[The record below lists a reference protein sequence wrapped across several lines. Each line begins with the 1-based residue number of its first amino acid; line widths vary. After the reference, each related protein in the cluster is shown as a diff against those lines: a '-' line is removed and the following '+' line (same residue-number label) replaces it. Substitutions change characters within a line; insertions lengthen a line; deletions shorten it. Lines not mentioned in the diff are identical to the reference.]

1 MHPAHLTQIFL
12 IYKEE
17 HNDEEKDKISAQ
29 DNHYTESVEVQRNIR
44 NQLIHIFNISVSE
57 VWHIL
62 LQNLIGNSGIFLV
75 PGALRCTISSQRSDS
90 GLTPLYLFGC
100 PDDYAAMIIRRKA
113 ELTEYIA
120 PGPAADLYG
129 SIQKKAEFYEVCE
142 KFGIPYPDS
151 KILTAP
157 VDAAELTEDKLGFA
171 YPIIVKP
178 SSSVDYWKHPFDT
191 MKKVYTAATP
201 AEAAEIV
208 KTIYASGYPDR
219 MVLQK
224 MVPGGDDHMRVL
236 TAFSDENGKV
246 RAMCLGHT
254 MVEEHTPHGLGNHAA
269 IVSEDT
275 TSLPLVEN
283 IRKMLEACR
292 YTGFSNFDIKYSGT
306 PGDYRVFEINLR
318 QGRSN
323 YYVTATG
330 MNIARLVVEK
340 WNDGGTDCVLN
351 KNEVFWHHVPAQ
363 VAFTYTEDKDLVAR
377 AKALKAQGKEACSLL
392 YKPDLLW
399 NPVRYA
405 CVLEQLRRQFKKFK
419 TYYPV
424 HK

>member
-1 MHPAHLTQIFL
+1 MSDIIPVFL
-12 IYKEE
+12 GADLNCYNFARAFHEAYGVESYAYGRYPMAPTKYS
-17 HNDEEKDKISAQ
+17 KIIHFTTVPDMDNEDTMLRILHEFAAQ
-29 DNHYTESVEVQRNIR
+29 HKGKR
-44 NQLIHIFNISVSE
+44 
-57 VWHIL
+57 
-62 LQNLIGNSGIFLV
+62 
-75 PGALRCTISSQRSDS
+75 
-90 GLTPLYLFGC
+90 LYLFGC
-100 PDDYAAMIIRRKA
+100 TDDYAAMIIRRKA

-269 IVSEDT
+269 IITEYNG
-275 TSLPLVEN
+275 PLME
-283 IRKMLEACR
+283 KLKAFLEAIG
-292 YTGFSNFDIKYSGT
+292 YTGFANFDIKYDTRDGS
-306 PGDYRVFEINLR
+306 YRVFEINLR

-323 YYVTATG
+323 YYVTGAG
-330 MNIARLVVEK
+330 YNIARYVVE
-340 WNDGGTDCVLN
+340 DRVLGHDLGPCVMN
-351 KNEVFWHHVPAQ
+351 KKEAFWHSVPRA
-363 VAFTYTEDKDLVAR
+363 VVYRYVKDKAFVEKAKRLVKEGKETTSFGYAKDLAM
-377 AKALKAQGKEACSLL
+377 
-392 YKPDLLW
+392 
-399 NPVRYA
+399 NPKRFAYYLVHMQRY
-405 CVLEQLRRQFKKFK
+405 FKKFK
-419 TYYPV
+419 TYCR
-424 HK
+424 

>member
-1 MHPAHLTQIFL
+1 
-12 IYKEE
+12 
-17 HNDEEKDKISAQ
+17 
-29 DNHYTESVEVQRNIR
+29 
-44 NQLIHIFNISVSE
+44 
-57 VWHIL
+57 
-62 LQNLIGNSGIFLV
+62 
-75 PGALRCTISSQRSDS
+75 
-90 GLTPLYLFGC
+90 
-100 PDDYAAMIIRRKA
+100 MIIRRKA

-246 RAMCLGHT
+246 RAMCLGPHDGRGAHPPRPGQPRRHRQRGHDLPAAGR
-254 MVEEHTPHGLGNHAA
+254 EHPQYAG
-269 IVSEDT
+269 
-275 TSLPLVEN
+275 SLPLH
-283 IRKMLEACR
+283 R
-292 YTGFSNFDIKYSGT
+292 FF
-306 PGDYRVFEINLR
+306 
-318 QGRSN
+318 
-323 YYVTATG
+323 
-330 MNIARLVVEK
+330 
-340 WNDGGTDCVLN
+340 
-351 KNEVFWHHVPAQ
+351 
-363 VAFTYTEDKDLVAR
+363 
-377 AKALKAQGKEACSLL
+377 
-392 YKPDLLW
+392 
-399 NPVRYA
+399 
-405 CVLEQLRRQFKKFK
+405 QL
-419 TYYPV
+419 
-424 HK
+424 

>member
-1 MHPAHLTQIFL
+1 
-12 IYKEE
+12 
-17 HNDEEKDKISAQ
+17 
-29 DNHYTESVEVQRNIR
+29 
-44 NQLIHIFNISVSE
+44 
-57 VWHIL
+57 
-62 LQNLIGNSGIFLV
+62 
-75 PGALRCTISSQRSDS
+75 
-90 GLTPLYLFGC
+90 
-100 PDDYAAMIIRRKA
+100 
-113 ELTEYIA
+113 
-120 PGPAADLYG
+120 
-129 SIQKKAEFYEVCE
+129 
-142 KFGIPYPDS
+142 
-151 KILTAP
+151 
-157 VDAAELTEDKLGFA
+157 
-171 YPIIVKP
+171 
-178 SSSVDYWKHPFDT
+178 

-292 YTGFSNFDIKYSGT
+292 YT
-306 PGDYRVFEINLR
+306 
-318 QGRSN
+318 
-323 YYVTATG
+323 
-330 MNIARLVVEK
+330 AR
-340 WNDGGTDCVLN
+340 
-351 KNEVFWHHVPAQ
+351 

>member
-1 MHPAHLTQIFL
+1 MSDIIPVFL
-12 IYKEE
+12 GADLNCYNFARAFHEAYGVESYAYGRYPMAPTKYS
-17 HNDEEKDKISAQ
+17 KIIHFTPVPDMDNEDTMLRILHEFAAQ
-29 DNHYTESVEVQRNIR
+29 HKGKR
-44 NQLIHIFNISVSE
+44 
-57 VWHIL
+57 
-62 LQNLIGNSGIFLV
+62 
-75 PGALRCTISSQRSDS
+75 
-90 GLTPLYLFGC
+90 LYLFGC
-100 PDDYAAMIIRRKA
+100 TDDYAAMIIRRKA

-292 YTGFSNFDIKYSGT
+292 YTGFSNFDIKYSGI
-306 PGDYRVFEINLR
+306 PGDY
-318 QGRSN
+318 
-323 YYVTATG
+323 
-330 MNIARLVVEK
+330 
-340 WNDGGTDCVLN
+340 GGADCVLN

>member
-1 MHPAHLTQIFL
+1 
-12 IYKEE
+12 
-17 HNDEEKDKISAQ
+17 
-29 DNHYTESVEVQRNIR
+29 
-44 NQLIHIFNISVSE
+44 
-57 VWHIL
+57 
-62 LQNLIGNSGIFLV
+62 
-75 PGALRCTISSQRSDS
+75 
-90 GLTPLYLFGC
+90 
-100 PDDYAAMIIRRKA
+100 MIIRRKA

-157 VDAAELTEDKLGFA
+157 VDAADLTEDKLGFA

-246 RAMCLGHT
+246 RAMCLATRWSRSTPPTAWAT
-254 MVEEHTPHGLGNHAA
+254 MPPSSVRTRPPCRWWRTSARCW
-269 IVSEDT
+269 
-275 TSLPLVEN
+275 SLPLH
-283 IRKMLEACR
+283 R
-292 YTGFSNFDIKYSGT
+292 FF
-306 PGDYRVFEINLR
+306 
-318 QGRSN
+318 
-323 YYVTATG
+323 
-330 MNIARLVVEK
+330 
-340 WNDGGTDCVLN
+340 
-351 KNEVFWHHVPAQ
+351 
-363 VAFTYTEDKDLVAR
+363 
-377 AKALKAQGKEACSLL
+377 
-392 YKPDLLW
+392 
-399 NPVRYA
+399 
-405 CVLEQLRRQFKKFK
+405 QL
-419 TYYPV
+419 
-424 HK
+424 